1 MNTRAWLLFSWAI
14 FAVIVA
20 MTLYVIFNFID
31 SAVIKMLVVALF
43 VSLIQATFNL
53 AKVVRD
59 EAESKKYN
67 SKHT

>member
-59 EAESKKYN
+59 EAESKKTH
-67 SKHT
+67 SRT